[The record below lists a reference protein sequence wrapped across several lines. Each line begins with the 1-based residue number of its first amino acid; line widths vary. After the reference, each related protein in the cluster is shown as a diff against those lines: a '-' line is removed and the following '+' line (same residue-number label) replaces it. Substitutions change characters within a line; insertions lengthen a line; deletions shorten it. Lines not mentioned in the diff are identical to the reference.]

1 MTKVVAADEVQLD
14 DILEDVKRNDEVL
27 IMQDGRAVARVVP
40 IPAPKVG
47 MTLEE
52 LRNSGRIVG
61 DIMESEWD
69 ERRSSLTGA

>member
-1 MTKVVAADEVQLD
+1 MTKVVAAEEVELGE
-14 DILEDVKRNDEVL
+14 ILEDVKTNDEIV

-40 IPAPKVG
+40 IVVPKVR

-52 LRNSGRIVG
+52 LRKSGRILG

-69 ERRSSLTGA
+69 ER

>member
-1 MTKVVAADEVQLD
+1 MTKVVAAGEVDLD

-40 IPAPKVG
+40 IPVPKVR

-52 LRNSGRIVG
+52 LRNSARIVG

-69 ERRSSLTGA
+69 ER

>member
-1 MTKVVAADEVQLD
+1 MTKVVAAGEVDLD
-14 DILEDVKRNDEVL
+14 DILEDVKRNDEVV

-40 IPAPKVG
+40 IPIPKVR

-52 LRNSGRIVG
+52 LRNSARIVG

-69 ERRSSLTGA
+69 ER

>member
-1 MTKVVAADEVQLD
+1 MTKVVAAGEVDLN

-40 IPAPKVG
+40 IPVPKVR

-52 LRNSGRIVG
+52 LRDSARILG

-69 ERRSSLTGA
+69 ER